1 MGQNGNQAFDIG
13 VIVLWDLE
21 RLSSVFSMAF

>member
-13 VIVLWDLE
+13 VIVLWDME
-21 RLSSVFSMAF
+21 GFSSVFGLAF